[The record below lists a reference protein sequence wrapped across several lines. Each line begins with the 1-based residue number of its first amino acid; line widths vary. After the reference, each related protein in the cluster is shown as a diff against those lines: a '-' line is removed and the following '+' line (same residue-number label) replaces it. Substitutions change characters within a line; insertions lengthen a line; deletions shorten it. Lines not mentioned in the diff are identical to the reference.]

1 MKIFLSVGEPSG
13 DHHAAQLIREIKSRV
28 PDAEFYGYGGAEME
42 KAGCQI
48 LFPMANYPLMGIVQ
62 ILPFLWMFWKLA
74 WRARGI
80 LRRDK
85 PDAVVLVD
93 YPGFNW
99 WMAWYARGA
108 GVKTVYYM
116 PPQLWAWASWR
127 VKRVQRNID
136 LVLSGLKFETEWYQQ
151 NGVDCQF
158 VGNPFFAEVNEKPL
172 DEPFMKELS
181 STGKRIVAILPGSRG
196 SEVKANFP
204 HMLKILKSISS
215 RHRNIEFRVANYKQT
230 QLELCKK
237 MFIEFDPRLPI
248 QFHTGKLSEIVE
260 SATCCLM
267 VSGSVSLEVLA
278 RRCPAV
284 VMYRTGLVF
293 YMAAR
298 WAMTCDYASLPNL
311 FVSRPIMPEFAFHD
325 MFARYERYIGD
336 ILNHWL
342 KSDKTLALL
351 REEMD
356 EVCHTHDHH
365 GATEKAA
372 RAILNLLGHP
382 DEREQ
387 FVRRAA

>member
-1 MKIFLSVGEPSG
+1 MKIFFSVGEPSG
-13 DHHAAQLIREIKSRV
+13 DHHAAELIREIRSRV
-28 PDAEFYGYGGAEME
+28 PQAEFYGYGGHEME
-42 KAGCQI
+42 KAGCKI

-62 ILPFLWMFWKLA
+62 ILPFIWMFWKLA
-74 WRARGI
+74 WRARAI
-80 LRRDK
+80 FRSEK

-136 LVLSGLKFETEWYQQ
+136 LVLSGLQFETEWYQSK
-151 NGVDCQF
+151 GVDCQF
-158 VGNPFFAEVNEKPL
+158 VGNPFFSEVAHKQL
-172 DEPFMKELS
+172 DEAFLNQMNS
-181 STGKRIVAILPGSRG
+181 SSKRIVAVLPGSRG

-204 HMLKILKSISS
+204 HMLRIMKTLASK
-215 RHRNIEFRVANYKQT
+215 HRDIEFRVANYKPN
-230 QLELCKK
+230 QLELCKQLWV
-237 MFIEFDPRLPI
+237 EFDPRLPV
-248 QFHTGKLSEIVE
+248 QFHTGKLSEIVQ

-278 RRCPAV
+278 RQCPAV

-298 WAMTCDYASLPNL
+298 FFMTCDYASLPNL
-311 FVSRPIMPEFAFHD
+311 FVKRPLMPEFAFHD
-325 MFARYERYIGD
+325 MPDRYERYISD

-342 KSDKTLALL
+342 SSDRTLALI
-351 REEMD
+351 RDEMH
-356 EVCHTHDHH
+356 EVCQSHNHDN
-365 GATEKAA
+365 ATEKAA
-372 RAILNLLGHP
+372 TAILNML
-382 DEREQ
+382 DIQERTAP
-387 FVRRAA
+387 RKLAA